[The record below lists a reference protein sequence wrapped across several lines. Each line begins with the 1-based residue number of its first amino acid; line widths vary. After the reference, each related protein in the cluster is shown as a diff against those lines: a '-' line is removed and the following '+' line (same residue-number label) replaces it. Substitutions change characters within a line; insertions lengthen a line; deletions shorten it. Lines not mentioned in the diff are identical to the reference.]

1 MKKSKVKNGISVYQK
16 CGNSY
21 ERNTNDVDDP
31 DIHMAINHELRCW
44 HSYQIDEDYIL
55 KLMEATRT
63 DEASLVMAQ
72 DTRTKRMIKEIN
84 EENAR
89 FRKTNPA
96 RAEILEGI
104 WKEYQGNPSMFINRN
119 FADVMNDRVRS
130 EVKKLVDAFA
140 KEWCIEPGPLEFF
153 IETYDSNKDLNDKQA
168 NQDALKKASDVKEYR
183 KTHPHIGLK
192 YWRLLLENIR
202 KLYTEKLQKLLEC

>member
-44 HSYQIDEDYIL
+44 HSDQIDEDYIL

-84 EENAR
+84 EEIAR

-168 NQDALKKASDVKEYR
+168 NQDALKKQV
-183 KTHPHIGLK
+183 T
-192 YWRLLLENIR
+192 
-202 KLYTEKLQKLLEC
+202 